1 MTLHLLISYI
11 RDLTMIFSS
20 LFSVVGMAVLFLIA
34 WVFSSNK
41 RAINYRTIISAFVI
55 QVALGALALYV
66 PLGREMLQGLASGI
80 QSVIG
85 YGYEGVRFLFGNL
98 APNAKGDQGIG
109 GFIFA
114 INVLAIIIFF
124 ASLISLLYYLK
135 IMPLVINLIGGAL
148 QKCLGTSKAESMSAA
163 ANIFVAHTEAPLVIK
178 PYLKSMSDS
187 EIFAV
192 MCVGMASVAGPVL
205 AGYASMG
212 IPLPYLI
219 AASFMSAPGGL
230 LFAKIIYP
238 QNEAISSHAD
248 VSVEKHV
255 NAIEAIANG
264 ASTGLNLA
272 LHVGAMLLAFVGMLA
287 LINGLLGV
295 VGGFLGM
302 EHLSLGV
309 ILGAL
314 LKPLAFMLGIP
325 WSQAGIAGEII
336 GIKIALN
343 EFVGYMQ
350 FLPYLGDN
358 PPLILSEKTKAII
371 TFALCGF
378 ANLSSVAML
387 IGGLGSLVPKKKD
400 LIIRLALKAVL
411 VGTLSNFMSA
421 TIAGLF
427 IGLNAH

>member
-1 MTLHLLISYI
+1 
-11 RDLTMIFSS
+11 MIFSS

-41 RAINYRTIISAFVI
+41 RAINYRTIVSAFVI

-80 QSVIG
+80 QSVIS

-135 IMPLVINLIGGAL
+135 IMPLFINLIGGAL

-248 VSVEKHV
+248 ASAEKHV

-295 VGGFLGM
+295 VGGVLGM
-302 EHLSLGV
+302 EHLSLGL
-309 ILGAL
+309 ILGTL

>member
-1 MTLHLLISYI
+1 
-11 RDLTMIFSS
+11 MIFSS

-41 RAINYRTIISAFVI
+41 RAINYRTIVSAFVI

-80 QSVIG
+80 QSVIS

-109 GFIFA
+109 GFVFA

-135 IMPLVINLIGGAL
+135 IMPLFINLIGGAL

-248 VSVEKHV
+248 ASAEKHV

-302 EHLSLGV
+302 EHLSLGL
-309 ILGAL
+309 ILGTL

-350 FLPYLGDN
+350 LLPYLGDN
-358 PPLILSEKTKAII
+358 PPLVLSEKTKAII

-387 IGGLGSLVPKKKD
+387 IGGLGNLVPKKKD

>member
-1 MTLHLLISYI
+1 
-11 RDLTMIFSS
+11 MIFSS

-80 QSVIG
+80 QSVIS

-135 IMPLVINLIGGAL
+135 IMPLFINLIGGAL

-248 VSVEKHV
+248 VSAEKHV

-295 VGGFLGM
+295 IGGVLGM
-302 EHLSLGV
+302 EHLSLGL

>member
-1 MTLHLLISYI
+1 
-11 RDLTMIFSS
+11 MIFSS

-85 YGYEGVRFLFGNL
+85 YGYEGVRFLFGSL

-248 VSVEKHV
+248 VSAEKHV

-295 VGGFLGM
+295 LGGVLGM
-302 EHLSLGV
+302 EHLSLGL
-309 ILGAL
+309 ILGTL

-400 LIIRLALKAVL
+400 LIVRLALKAVL

>member
-1 MTLHLLISYI
+1 MHLLISYI

-34 WVFSSNK
+34 WVFSGNK

-148 QKCLGTSKAESMSAA
+148 QRCLGTSKAESMSAA

-248 VSVEKHV
+248 VSAEKHV

-302 EHLSLGV
+302 EHLSLGL
-309 ILGAL
+309 ILGTL

-427 IGLNAH
+427 IGLSAN

>member
-1 MTLHLLISYI
+1 
-11 RDLTMIFSS
+11 MIFSS

-41 RAINYRTIISAFVI
+41 RAINYRTIVSAFVI

-80 QSVIG
+80 QSVIS

-109 GFIFA
+109 GFVFA

-135 IMPLVINLIGGAL
+135 IMPLFINLIGGAL

-302 EHLSLGV
+302 EHLSLGL
-309 ILGAL
+309 ILGTL

>member
-1 MTLHLLISYI
+1 
-11 RDLTMIFSS
+11 MIFSS

-41 RAINYRTIISAFVI
+41 RAINYRTIVSAFVI

-80 QSVIG
+80 QSVIS

-135 IMPLVINLIGGAL
+135 IMPLFINLIGGAL

-212 IPLPYLI
+212 VPLPYLI

-248 VSVEKHV
+248 VSAEKHV

-302 EHLSLGV
+302 EHLSLGL
-309 ILGAL
+309 ILGTL

-358 PPLILSEKTKAII
+358 PPLVLSEKTKAII

-400 LIIRLALKAVL
+400 LIVRLALKAVL

>member
-1 MTLHLLISYI
+1 
-11 RDLTMIFSS
+11 MIFSS
-20 LFSVVGMAVLFLIA
+20 LLSIVGMAVLFLIA
-34 WVFSSNK
+34 WVFSGNK
-41 RAINYRTIISAFVI
+41 RAINYRTIVSAFVI

-66 PLGREMLQGLASGI
+66 PLGREILQGLASGI

-238 QNEAISSHAD
+238 QNETTSSHAD
-248 VSVEKHV
+248 VSAEEHV
-255 NAIEAIANG
+255 NIIEAIANG
-264 ASTGLNLA
+264 ASTGLHLA

-309 ILGAL
+309 VLGTL

-350 FLPYLGDN
+350 LLPYLGDN

-400 LIIRLALKAVL
+400 FIARLALKAVL

-427 IGLNAH
+427 IGLSAN

>member
-1 MTLHLLISYI
+1 MHLLISYI

-34 WVFSSNK
+34 WVFSGNK

-85 YGYEGVRFLFGNL
+85 YGYEGVRFLFGSL

-230 LFAKIIYP
+230 LLAKIIYP

-248 VSVEKHV
+248 VSAEKHV

-302 EHLSLGV
+302 EHLSLGL

>member
-1 MTLHLLISYI
+1 
-11 RDLTMIFSS
+11 MIFSS

-34 WVFSSNK
+34 WVFSGNK
-41 RAINYRTIISAFVI
+41 RAINYRTIVSAFVI

-80 QSVIG
+80 QSVIS

-135 IMPLVINLIGGAL
+135 IMPLFINLIGGAL

-248 VSVEKHV
+248 VSAEKHV

-295 VGGFLGM
+295 VGGVLGM
-302 EHLSLGV
+302 EHLSLGL
-309 ILGAL
+309 ILGTL

>member
-1 MTLHLLISYI
+1 
-11 RDLTMIFSS
+11 MIFSS

-34 WVFSSNK
+34 WVFSGNK

-248 VSVEKHV
+248 VSAEKHV

-295 VGGFLGM
+295 VGGVLGM
-302 EHLSLGV
+302 EHLSLGL
-309 ILGAL
+309 ILGTL

-400 LIIRLALKAVL
+400 LIVRLALKAVL

>member
-1 MTLHLLISYI
+1 
-11 RDLTMIFSS
+11 MIFSS

-34 WVFSSNK
+34 WVFSGNK
-41 RAINYRTIISAFVI
+41 RAINYRTIVSAFVI

-248 VSVEKHV
+248 VSAEKHV

-295 VGGFLGM
+295 VGGVLGM
-302 EHLSLGV
+302 EHLSLGLV
-309 ILGAL
+309 LGTL

-358 PPLILSEKTKAII
+358 PPLVLSEKTKAII

-400 LIIRLALKAVL
+400 LIVRLALKAVL

>member
-1 MTLHLLISYI
+1 M
-11 RDLTMIFSS
+11 
-20 LFSVVGMAVLFLIA
+20 
-34 WVFSSNK
+34 
-41 RAINYRTIISAFVI
+41 
-55 QVALGALALYV
+55 ALGALALYV

-80 QSVIG
+80 QSVIS

-135 IMPLVINLIGGAL
+135 IMPLFINLIGGAL

-248 VSVEKHV
+248 VSAEKHV

-295 VGGFLGM
+295 VGGVLGM
-302 EHLSLGV
+302 EHLSLGL
-309 ILGAL
+309 ILGTL

-358 PPLILSEKTKAII
+358 PPLVLSEKTKAII

-427 IGLNAH
+427 IGLSTN

>member
-1 MTLHLLISYI
+1 
-11 RDLTMIFSS
+11 MIFSS

-41 RAINYRTIISAFVI
+41 RAINYRTIVSAFVI

-248 VSVEKHV
+248 VSAEKHV

-302 EHLSLGV
+302 EHLSLGL
-309 ILGAL
+309 ILGTL

-350 FLPYLGDN
+350 LLPYLGDN

-400 LIIRLALKAVL
+400 LIIRFALKAVL

>member
-1 MTLHLLISYI
+1 
-11 RDLTMIFSS
+11 MIFSS

-41 RAINYRTIISAFVI
+41 RAINYRTIVSAFVI

-135 IMPLVINLIGGAL
+135 IMPLFINLIGGAL

-302 EHLSLGV
+302 EHLSLGL

-314 LKPLAFMLGIP
+314 LKPLAFILGIP

>member
-1 MTLHLLISYI
+1 
-11 RDLTMIFSS
+11 MIFSS

-248 VSVEKHV
+248 VSAEKHV

-302 EHLSLGV
+302 EHLSLGLV
-309 ILGAL
+309 LGTL

-400 LIIRLALKAVL
+400 LIVRLALKAVL

>member
-1 MTLHLLISYI
+1 
-11 RDLTMIFSS
+11 MIFSS

-248 VSVEKHV
+248 VSAEKHV

-295 VGGFLGM
+295 IGGFLGM
-302 EHLSLGV
+302 EHLSLGL

-350 FLPYLGDN
+350 LLPYLGDN

-400 LIIRLALKAVL
+400 LIVRLALKAVL

>member
-1 MTLHLLISYI
+1 MHLLISYI

-248 VSVEKHV
+248 ASAEKHV

-302 EHLSLGV
+302 EHLSLGL
-309 ILGAL
+309 ILGTL

-358 PPLILSEKTKAII
+358 PPLNLSEKTKAII

-400 LIIRLALKAVL
+400 LIVRLALKAVL

>member
-1 MTLHLLISYI
+1 
-11 RDLTMIFSS
+11 MIFSS

-34 WVFSSNK
+34 WVFSGNK
-41 RAINYRTIISAFVI
+41 RAINYRTIVSAFVI

-80 QSVIG
+80 QSVIS

-109 GFIFA
+109 GFVFA

-135 IMPLVINLIGGAL
+135 IMPLFINLIGGAL

-248 VSVEKHV
+248 VSAEKHV

-302 EHLSLGV
+302 EHLSLGL
-309 ILGAL
+309 ILGTL

>member
-1 MTLHLLISYI
+1 
-11 RDLTMIFSS
+11 MIFSS

-34 WVFSSNK
+34 WVFSGNK
-41 RAINYRTIISAFVI
+41 RAINYRTIVSAFVI

-80 QSVIG
+80 QSVIS

-248 VSVEKHV
+248 VSAERHV

-302 EHLSLGV
+302 EHLSLGL
-309 ILGAL
+309 ILGTL

-350 FLPYLGDN
+350 LLPYLGDN
-358 PPLILSEKTKAII
+358 PPLVLSEKTKAII

>member
-1 MTLHLLISYI
+1 
-11 RDLTMIFSS
+11 MIFSS
-20 LFSVVGMAVLFLIA
+20 LLSVVGMAVLFLIA
-34 WVFSSNK
+34 WVFSGNK
-41 RAINYRTIISAFVI
+41 RAINYRTIVSAFVI

-66 PLGREMLQGLASGI
+66 PLGREILQGLASGI

-124 ASLISLLYYLK
+124 ASLISLPYYLK

-238 QNEAISSHAD
+238 QNETTSSHAD
-248 VSVEKHV
+248 VSVEEHV
-255 NAIEAIANG
+255 NIIEAIANG
-264 ASTGLNLA
+264 ASTGLHLA

-309 ILGAL
+309 VLGTL

-350 FLPYLGDN
+350 LLPYLGDN

-400 LIIRLALKAVL
+400 FIARLALKAVL

-427 IGLNAH
+427 IGLSAN

>member
-1 MTLHLLISYI
+1 
-11 RDLTMIFSS
+11 MIFSS

-248 VSVEKHV
+248 VSAEKHV

-295 VGGFLGM
+295 VGGVLGM
-302 EHLSLGV
+302 EHLSLGL
-309 ILGAL
+309 ILGTL

-358 PPLILSEKTKAII
+358 PPLVLSEKTKAII

>member
-1 MTLHLLISYI
+1 
-11 RDLTMIFSS
+11 MIFSS

-66 PLGREMLQGLASGI
+66 SLGREMLQGLASGI

-238 QNEAISSHAD
+238 QNETISSHAD
-248 VSVEKHV
+248 VSAEKHV

-302 EHLSLGV
+302 EHLSLGL
-309 ILGAL
+309 ILGTL

>member
-1 MTLHLLISYI
+1 
-11 RDLTMIFSS
+11 MIFSS

-41 RAINYRTIISAFVI
+41 RAINYRTIVSAFVI

-80 QSVIG
+80 QSVIS

-135 IMPLVINLIGGAL
+135 IMPLFINLIGGVL

-248 VSVEKHV
+248 VSAEKHV

-302 EHLSLGV
+302 EHLSLGL
-309 ILGAL
+309 ILGTL

-350 FLPYLGDN
+350 LLPYLGDN

>member
-1 MTLHLLISYI
+1 
-11 RDLTMIFSS
+11 MIFSS
-20 LFSVVGMAVLFLIA
+20 LLSVVGMAVLFLIA
-34 WVFSSNK
+34 WVFSGNK
-41 RAINYRTIISAFVI
+41 RAINYRTIVSAFAI

-66 PLGREMLQGLASGI
+66 PLGREILQGLASGI

-238 QNEAISSHAD
+238 QNETTSSHAD
-248 VSVEKHV
+248 VSAEEHV
-255 NAIEAIANG
+255 NIIEAIANG
-264 ASTGLNLA
+264 ASTGLHLA

-309 ILGAL
+309 VLGTL

-350 FLPYLGDN
+350 LLPYLGDN

-400 LIIRLALKAVL
+400 FIARLALKAVL

-427 IGLNAH
+427 IGLSAN

>member
-1 MTLHLLISYI
+1 
-11 RDLTMIFSS
+11 MIFSS

-34 WVFSSNK
+34 WVFSGNK
-41 RAINYRTIISAFVI
+41 RAINYRTIVSAFVI

-66 PLGREMLQGLASGI
+66 PLGREILQGLASGI

-238 QNEAISSHAD
+238 QNETTSSHAD
-248 VSVEKHV
+248 VSAEEHV
-255 NAIEAIANG
+255 NIIEAIANG
-264 ASTGLNLA
+264 ASTGLHLA

-309 ILGAL
+309 VLGTL

-350 FLPYLGDN
+350 LLPYLGDN

-400 LIIRLALKAVL
+400 FIARLALKAVL

-427 IGLNAH
+427 IGLSTN

>member
-1 MTLHLLISYI
+1 
-11 RDLTMIFSS
+11 MIFSS

-248 VSVEKHV
+248 VSAEKHV

-302 EHLSLGV
+302 EHLSLGL
-309 ILGAL
+309 ILGTL

-400 LIIRLALKAVL
+400 LIVRLALKAVL

-427 IGLNAH
+427 IGLNTH

>member
-1 MTLHLLISYI
+1 
-11 RDLTMIFSS
+11 MIFSS

-34 WVFSSNK
+34 WVFSGNK

-302 EHLSLGV
+302 EHLSLGL

-400 LIIRLALKAVL
+400 LIVRLALKAVL

>member
-1 MTLHLLISYI
+1 
-11 RDLTMIFSS
+11 MIFSS

-34 WVFSSNK
+34 WVFSSDK

-248 VSVEKHV
+248 VSAEKHV

-302 EHLSLGV
+302 EHLSLGLV
-309 ILGAL
+309 LGTL

-400 LIIRLALKAVL
+400 LIVRLALKAVL

>member
-1 MTLHLLISYI
+1 
-11 RDLTMIFSS
+11 MIFSS
-20 LFSVVGMAVLFLIA
+20 LFSFVGMAVLFLIA
-34 WVFSSNK
+34 WVFSGNK
-41 RAINYRTIISAFVI
+41 RAINYRTIVSAFVI

-248 VSVEKHV
+248 VSAEKHV

-295 VGGFLGM
+295 VGGVLGM
-302 EHLSLGV
+302 DHLSLGL
-309 ILGAL
+309 ILGTL

-400 LIIRLALKAVL
+400 LIVRLALKAVL

>member
-1 MTLHLLISYI
+1 
-11 RDLTMIFSS
+11 MIFSS

-41 RAINYRTIISAFVI
+41 RAINYRTIVSAFVI

-85 YGYEGVRFLFGNL
+85 YGYEGVRFLFGSL

-248 VSVEKHV
+248 ASAEKHV

-295 VGGFLGM
+295 VGGVLGM
-302 EHLSLGV
+302 EHLSLGL
-309 ILGAL
+309 ILGTL

-427 IGLNAH
+427 IGLSAH

>member
-1 MTLHLLISYI
+1 
-11 RDLTMIFSS
+11 MIFSS

-34 WVFSSNK
+34 WVFSGNK

-85 YGYEGVRFLFGNL
+85 YGYEGVRFLFGSL

-114 INVLAIIIFF
+114 INVLSIIIFF

-248 VSVEKHV
+248 VSAEKHV

-302 EHLSLGV
+302 EHLSLGL
-309 ILGAL
+309 ILGTL

-400 LIIRLALKAVL
+400 FIARLALKAVL

>member
-1 MTLHLLISYI
+1 
-11 RDLTMIFSS
+11 MIFSS

-41 RAINYRTIISAFVI
+41 RAINYRTIVSAFVI

-66 PLGREMLQGLASGI
+66 PLGREILQGLASGI
-80 QSVIG
+80 QSVIS

-135 IMPLVINLIGGAL
+135 IMPLFINLIGGAL

-248 VSVEKHV
+248 VSAEKHV

-302 EHLSLGV
+302 EHLSLGL
-309 ILGAL
+309 ILGTL

>member
-1 MTLHLLISYI
+1 
-11 RDLTMIFSS
+11 MIFSS

-238 QNEAISSHAD
+238 QNEAISNHAD
-248 VSVEKHV
+248 VSAEKHV

-295 VGGFLGM
+295 VGGVLGM
-302 EHLSLGV
+302 EHLSLGLV
-309 ILGAL
+309 LGTL

-358 PPLILSEKTKAII
+358 PPLVLSEKTKAII

-400 LIIRLALKAVL
+400 LIVRLALKAVL

>member
-1 MTLHLLISYI
+1 
-11 RDLTMIFSS
+11 MIFSS

-41 RAINYRTIISAFVI
+41 RAINYRTIVSAFVI

-80 QSVIG
+80 QSVIS

-135 IMPLVINLIGGAL
+135 IMPLFINLIGGAL

-302 EHLSLGV
+302 EHLSLGL
-309 ILGAL
+309 ILGTL

-400 LIIRLALKAVL
+400 LIIRFALKAVL

>member
-1 MTLHLLISYI
+1 
-11 RDLTMIFSS
+11 MIFSS

-41 RAINYRTIISAFVI
+41 RAINYRTIVSAFVI

-80 QSVIG
+80 QSVIS

-135 IMPLVINLIGGAL
+135 IMPLFINLIGGAL

-302 EHLSLGV
+302 EHLSLGL
-309 ILGAL
+309 ILGTL

-350 FLPYLGDN
+350 LLPYLGDN

>member
-1 MTLHLLISYI
+1 
-11 RDLTMIFSS
+11 MIFSS
-20 LFSVVGMAVLFLIA
+20 LLSVVGMAVLFLIA

-41 RAINYRTIISAFVI
+41 RAINYRTIVSAFVI

-80 QSVIG
+80 QSVIS

-135 IMPLVINLIGGAL
+135 IMPLFINLIGGAL

-248 VSVEKHV
+248 VSAEKHV

-302 EHLSLGV
+302 EHLSLGL
-309 ILGAL
+309 ILGTL

>member
-1 MTLHLLISYI
+1 
-11 RDLTMIFSS
+11 MIFSS

-41 RAINYRTIISAFVI
+41 RAINYRTIVSAFVI

-80 QSVIG
+80 QSVIS

-135 IMPLVINLIGGAL
+135 IMPLFINLIGGAL

-248 VSVEKHV
+248 ASAEKHV

-295 VGGFLGM
+295 VGGVLGM
-302 EHLSLGV
+302 EHLSLGL
-309 ILGAL
+309 ILGTL

-350 FLPYLGDN
+350 LLPYLGDN
-358 PPLILSEKTKAII
+358 PPLVLSEKTKAII

>member
-1 MTLHLLISYI
+1 MHLLISYI
-11 RDLTMIFSS
+11 GDLTMIFSS

-34 WVFSSNK
+34 WVFSGNK
-41 RAINYRTIISAFVI
+41 RAINYRTIVSAFVI

-80 QSVIG
+80 QSVIS

-135 IMPLVINLIGGAL
+135 IMPLFINLIGGAL
-148 QKCLGTSKAESMSAA
+148 QKCLGTSKVESMSAA

-238 QNEAISSHAD
+238 QNETTSSHAD
-248 VSVEKHV
+248 VSAEEHV
-255 NAIEAIANG
+255 NIIEAIANG

-302 EHLSLGV
+302 EHLSLGL
-309 ILGAL
+309 ILGTL

-350 FLPYLGDN
+350 LLPYLGDN

-400 LIIRLALKAVL
+400 FIARLALKAVL

-427 IGLNAH
+427 IGLSAN